1 MSRSALS
8 RFPLSR
14 LCRTVAVLLALGCL
28 AAGSST
34 ATAAEKP
41 AARKLTAKRPNILWI
56 SCEDISPH
64 LGCYGDEYATTPH
77 IDGLA
82 GEGAVF
88 TRCFSHAG
96 VCAIA
101 RSGLITGVYPV
112 SIGSQ
117 HMRSRIVPPPHIRCF
132 TEYLRAAGYW
142 CTNRSK
148 TDYNFEPPLTAWD
161 ENSGKSRD
169 WRGRAPGQPF
179 FSVINLTVSH
189 ESRIRSKFDELQHD
203 PAQVQLP
210 PYIPD
215 TPAARRDRAR
225 YYDIITLMDQQAGKI
240 LADLEADGLADDTI
254 VLFWGDHGEGLPRGK
269 RWIYDSGIHVPL
281 VVRWPGRIQPKTTRD
296 DLICFLD
303 FAPTMLSLAGVPVPD
318 YMRGQVILGD
328 DTAPPREYI
337 FAHRDRMDETY
348 DLIRGVRDHRY
359 KYIRNFMPRRSYGQ
373 NIDYMNQMPTLRDM
387 RRLHAAGELTGP
399 EQLYFL
405 PQKPVEELYDLTAD
419 PSEVH
424 NIAADPAHAETLA
437 RLRTALETWQVE
449 VSDLGMVPEPVLM
462 EAMRPEAKYEV
473 TARPVARVQQP
484 DGAKTA
490 QVTLT
495 CPTEG
500 ASIAWTTETGK
511 NPHWQLYHQPVT
523 VPAGTAL
530 RAVAC
535 RIGFRDS
542 QPVKVETAAAP

>member
-1 MSRSALS
+1 MRASA
-8 RFPLSR
+8 FH
-14 LCRTVAVLLALGCL
+14 CVAAASSQHVRCVSAFLLLAAVFLL
-28 AAGSST
+28 AGTGPAH
-34 ATAAEKP
+34 AAEKP
-41 AARKLTAKRPNILWI
+41 AAKRPNILWI

-142 CTNRSK
+142 CTNRAK

-161 ENSGKSRD
+161 ENSSNSRD

-203 PAQVQLP
+203 PAKVQLP

-240 LADLEADGLADDTI
+240 LADLKADGLADETI

-296 DLICFLD
+296 DLVCFLD
-303 FAPTMLSLAGVPVPD
+303 FAPTMLSLAGVPVPES
-318 YMRGQVILGD
+318 MHGQVILGEH
-328 DTAPPREYI
+328 TAPPREYI

-348 DLIRGVRDHRY
+348 DLIRAVRDQRY

-373 NIDYMNQMPTLRDM
+373 NIDYMNKMPTLQDM
-387 RRLHAAGELTGP
+387 RRLHAVGELKGP

-405 PQKPVEELYDLTAD
+405 PRKPVEELYDLAAD
-419 PSEVH
+419 PFEIH
-424 NIAADPAHAETLA
+424 NIAADPAHRETLS
-437 RLRTALETWQVE
+437 RLRTVLETWQVE
-449 VSDLGMVPEPVLM
+449 IGDLGLVPEPLLM
-462 EAMRPEAKYEV
+462 EAMRPDSKYEV
-473 TARPVARVQQP
+473 TARPVAQVREEA
-484 DGAKTA
+484 GAKAA

-500 ASIAWTTETGK
+500 ASIAWTTEPGK
-511 NPHWQLYHQPVT
+511 NPHWKLYHQPVT

-542 QPVKVETAAAP
+542 QPVTVETASTP